1 MLQLKDPGIDAGTTR
16 TLKRYQTEVNSAGNY
31 ADRVAKARKLFAN
44 RSTPRNATFRVVRNR
59 LRQMCASPDRCG
71 WCEDSEAN
79 QIDHVK
85 PKALYPERT
94 FVWENY
100 LPACAVCN
108 SNKGDRFAILGQNCA
123 IDVTRRPDQAIVPPR
138 SGAPALIDPRFE
150 DPLEFLELEMVDTFR
165 FQPKYGLK
173 FPARDRARYTI
184 EVLKLNREVLS
195 KARRN
200 VFEDNLARLIEYR
213 TIRDGGA
220 SPADLQIFK
229 SRFLSRPHPT
239 VWREMQRQYEL
250 PSLKELF
257 EEVPEVL
264 CW

>member
-1 MLQLKDPGIDAGTTR
+1 MLQLKDPGIDARTTR
-16 TLKRYQTEVNSAGNY
+16 TLKKYQVEVDSAGVY
-31 ADRVAKARKLFAN
+31 ADQVVAARKLFAN
-44 RSTPRNATFRVVRNR
+44 RNTCRNATFRVVRKK

-108 SNKGDRFAILGQNCA
+108 SNKGDRFAVIGRNSE

-138 SGAPALIDPRFE
+138 SGTPALIDPRFE
-150 DPLEFLELEMVDTFR
+150 DPLEFLELEMVNTFR

-184 EVLKLNREVLS
+184 GLLKLNRDALAA
-195 KARRN
+195 ARRN
-200 VFEDNLARLIEYR
+200 VFEDNRARLIEYR

-220 SPADLQIFK
+220 SPAYLQIFK
-229 SRFLSRPHPT
+229 SRFL
-239 VWREMQRQYEL
+239 L
-250 PSLKELF
+250 PSSSHGVERN
-257 EEVPEVL
+257 EASV
-264 CW
+264 